1 MALAIKYELKDFNKG
16 EIVDKYGMQENGN
29 AQLFLANNCF
39 RRMVKYT
46 PWDTGTMATD
56 VTIKPKKIIYN
67 QEYAVYQY
75 DGYTKGQVTHYFN
88 NYTGLRGKEWD
99 KRMYNNEKD
108 IIAREVEDYV
118 RKIEKR

>member
-16 EIVDKYGMQENGN
+16 EIVDKFGLQENGN
-29 AQLFLANNCF
+29 AQLFMANTCF
-39 RRMVKYT
+39 RRMAKYT

-56 VTIKPKKIIYN
+56 VTVKPKKIIYN

-75 DGYTKGQVTHYFN
+75 DGITKGQVTHYSN
-88 NYTGLRGKEWD
+88 NYTGLRGKQWD
-99 KRMYNNEKD
+99 IRMYNNEKD
-108 IIAREVEDYV
+108 IIAREIEDYV

>member
-1 MALAIKYELKDFNKG
+1 MPLSIKYELKDFDKG
-16 EIVDKYGMQENGN
+16 EIIDKFGLQEEGN
-29 AQLFLANNCF
+29 VQLFLANDCF
-39 RRMVKYT
+39 RRMAKYT

-56 VTIKPKKIIYN
+56 VTVKPKKIIYN

-75 DGYTKGQVTHYFN
+75 DGITKGQVTHYSN

-108 IIAREVEDYV
+108 IIAREVEDYIA
-118 RKIEKR
+118 KIEKR